1 MPINHFDLQKFAGVK
16 LKDAIRKKGSP
27 DRFGKAS
34 SNDQQDKDKAKP
46 SLMSKLLKQHVEP
59 K

>member
-1 MPINHFDLQKFAGVK
+1 MPINHYDLQKFAGVK
-16 LKDAIRKKGSP
+16 IKDAIRKKGSP

-34 SNDQQDKDKAKP
+34 TGDKQNDDGKP
-46 SLMSKLLKQHVEP
+46 SLVAKLLKQHTEP